1 MRILVVDD
9 NLDTILVLL
18 FHLKRRKHQ
27 VTECRDPLK
36 ALQLIEANE
45 YDLIIT
51 DYSMTELNGIDL
63 AINVRNNPNEIIS
76 EIPIILLTGCEEL
89 ELVDAASDAN
99 VDLLKTKTDVLTNP
113 SGIDGVIDDAI
124 RYNKLNKAKNQLIIA
139 YKQGKK

>member
-1 MRILVVDD
+1 MKILVVDD

-27 VTECRDPLK
+27 VTECPDPLK

-89 ELVDAASDAN
+89 ELIDAASDAN

-113 SGIDGVIDDAI
+113 GGIDGVIDDAI

>member
-1 MRILVVDD
+1 MKILVIDD

-27 VTECRDPLK
+27 VTECSDPLK

-51 DYSMTELNGIDL
+51 DYSMTELTGIEL
-63 AINVRNNPNEIIS
+63 AINVRNNLNEPIS

-89 ELVDAASDAN
+89 ELIDAARDAD

-113 SGIDGVIDDAI
+113 SGIDGVIEDAI
-124 RYNKLNKAKNQLIIA
+124 RFNTLNKAKNQLIIA